1 MEPVPMSSRYT
12 PSNQGFIICRCEV
25 TTTSYHVPILR
36 DCKPRTRGT
45 REALSE
51 LCGNLKNHQSP
62 RFMTRRLRS

>member
-12 PSNQGFIICRCEV
+12 PSNQGIYYLSLRGD
-25 TTTSYHVPILR
+25 TTSYHVPILR